1 MRIVLSARAE
11 AELADIFADSIARRG
26 EGTAKKYAEQLD
38 QRLMLIAKN
47 VTQGRARPE
56 LGDGVRS
63 SPAGSHL
70 SFSKLRTTKRWCFR
84 FGMPAGKSRPRTT

>member
-11 AELADIFADSIARRG
+11 ADLADIFADSIARRG
-26 EGTAKKYAEQLD
+26 EGTVKKYAEQLD

-47 VTQGRARPE
+47 VTQDARVPNSAMASAPSQRA
-56 LGDGVRS
+56 LT
-63 SPAGSHL
+63 L